1 MSNYGLSQHDFVLA
15 FFFCRQLGE
24 GFEENLGSPHFY
36 AGCYVPC
43 LNARTDVMNWCYLLV
58 TS

>member
-1 MSNYGLSQHDFVLA
+1 MILCWLFL
-15 FFFCRQLGE
+15 FCRQLGE
-24 GFEENLGSPHFY
+24 EFDGDIG
-36 AGCYVPC
+36 YVTC